1 MTHLSARRSTLP
13 RLSIAIAL
21 ALAVVATPQV
31 ADRAMAQDALD
42 KSPAAAEPTQPAPTA
57 TPDAAPE
64 ATSEAESPTG
74 VPAAETEATQTAPA
88 APAAPATPAA
98 PAEAQPAAPATA
110 DPDTAVTDE
119 ATTPAP
125 STAVTP
131 PVPAAGTEPAV
142 LDEPVAD
149 ATAVEPD
156 LAPASPVAPDERN
169 AALPHDLSPMGMFMA
184 ADWVVKAVMI
194 GLAFASLVTWTI
206 GLSKAMELALAKRR
220 ARVGVRRLARAETLT
235 EALTANRRRWR
246 GPVAALAQSA
256 EAERAR
262 SADLSDEGIKER
274 VSVALSRIEAGAGR
288 SISRGTGILATIGST
303 APFVGL
309 FGTVWGIMNSFIG
322 ISQANTTNLAVVAP
336 GIAEALLATAIGL
349 VAAIPAVIVYNVF
362 ARSIAGYRAVLS
374 DGSALVLQHLSRD
387 LDRRHTTREA
397 APLMAAAE

>member
-1 MTHLSARRSTLP
+1 MTHLSARRSALP

-57 TPDAAPE
+57 TPEAAPG
-64 ATSEAESPTG
+64 AASEAPTG
-74 VPAAETEATQTAPA
+74 APAAETEATQTAPA
-88 APAAPATPAA
+88 APAIPATPAA
-98 PAEAQPAAPATA
+98 PAEAQPAAPAAA
-110 DPDTAVTDE
+110 DPDNAMTDE
-119 ATTPAP
+119 ATAPAP
-125 STAVTP
+125 STAAP
-131 PVPAAGTEPAV
+131 SVPAAGTAPVEPA
-142 LDEPVAD
+142 EAAAD
-149 ATAVEPD
+149 APSAEPA
-156 LAPASPVAPDERN
+156 LAPASPIAPGERN

-220 ARVGVRRLARAETLT
+220 ARVGVRRLARAETLK

-256 EAERAR
+256 EAELAR

>member
-1 MTHLSARRSTLP
+1 
-13 RLSIAIAL
+13 
-21 ALAVVATPQV
+21 
-31 ADRAMAQDALD
+31 MAQDALD

-57 TPDAAPE
+57 TPEAAPE
-64 ATSEAESPTG
+64 AASEAEAPTG
-74 VPAAETEATQTAPA
+74 APAAATEATQTAPA
-88 APAAPATPAA
+88 APATPAE
-98 PAEAQPAAPATA
+98 PVEAQPAAPTTA
-110 DPDTAVTDE
+110 EPDTAVSDE

-125 STAVTP
+125 STAATP
-131 PVPAAGTEPAV
+131 SVPAAGTAPAV
-142 LDEPVAD
+142 LDEPAAD
-149 ATAVEPD
+149 ATAAEPD